1 MATSISAIAPALF
14 VPYASPQ
21 SAQVHLLSQRGESPA
36 EIAAILSLPLATVYS
51 VLGITVQGSPANAVP
66 IQTPAPAQSGAA
78 QTRLSIF
85 G

>member
-1 MATSISAIAPALF
+1 MATSISAIAPSLF

-21 SAQVHLLSQRGESPA
+21 STQVHLLRQRGQSPA

-51 VLGITVQGSPANAVP
+51 VLGIAVQGSSGNAVP
-66 IQTPAPAQSGAA
+66 IQTPSAQSVASQA
-78 QTRLSIF
+78 RLSIF

>member
-1 MATSISAIAPALF
+1 MATSISAIAPSLF

-21 SAQVHLLSQRGESPA
+21 STQVHLLRQRGESPA

-51 VLGITVQGSPANAVP
+51 VLGIAVQGAPGSAVP
-66 IQTPAPAQSGAA
+66 IQTPAAQSGGA